1 MGISQLSDQVR
12 RAPTLALRAVFAGVG
27 RILLSDDRLLARAGQ
42 SIARSA
48 GNGERPRLASA
59 GRQRPGLAPV
69 APPGSRWRPLDKTGN
84 VRLLSDE
91 DVDDDYGAPSEPCR
105 SSSAL
110 RPTAAGVADRPGRTR
125 RSAASGQA
133 PLTEAGAASRI
144 QRRPPPGRR
153 SPSPRRALPLA
164 NYDDLSVASIRARLR
179 GLDVSQLRVLV
190 EYESKNAE
198 RPEVLGML
206 ERRISKLEAGE

>member
-42 SIARSA
+42 SIARST
-48 GNGERPRLASA
+48 GDGERPRLAA

-91 DVDDDYGAPSEPCR
+91 DVDDDYGALSEPCR
-105 SSSAL
+105 SSNAR
-110 RPTAAGVADRPGRTR
+110 RPATAVVADRPERTSR
-125 RSAASGQA
+125 SAPSGHAPITEASAASRFQH
-133 PLTEAGAASRI
+133 
-144 QRRPPPGRR
+144 RPSPARR
-153 SPSPRRALPLA
+153 SSSPRRALPLA
-164 NYDDLSVASIRARLR
+164 NYDDLTVASIRARLR
-179 GLDVSQLRVLV
+179 GLDVSQLRVLI

-198 RPEVLGML
+198 RPEVLGMF

>member
-42 SIARSA
+42 SIARSP
-48 GNGERPRLASA
+48 GNGDRPRLAA

-91 DVDDDYGAPSEPCR
+91 DVDDDYGALSEQCS
-105 SSSAL
+105 SSSA
-110 RPTAAGVADRPGRTR
+110 RTSAAAGGDPPERTR
-125 RSAASGQA
+125 RPAASGRA
-133 PLTEAGAASRI
+133 HVTEPGAARRI
-144 QRRPPPGRR
+144 QHRPPPGRR

-179 GLDVSQLRVLV
+179 GLDVRQLRVLV
-190 EYESKNAE
+190 EYESKHAE
-198 RPEVLGML
+198 RPEVLGMF
-206 ERRISKLEAGE
+206 ERRIAKLEAGE

>member
-12 RAPTLALRAVFAGVG
+12 RAPALAIRAVFAGVG
-27 RILLSDDRLLARAGQ
+27 RILLSADGTLARAEQ
-42 SIARSA
+42 SIARSP
-48 GNGERPRLASA
+48 GDGERPRLTAA
-59 GRQRPGLAPV
+59 RRQRPGLAPA

-91 DVDDDYGAPSEPCR
+91 DVDDDYGALSEPCR
-105 SSSAL
+105 PSSAL
-110 RPTAAGVADRPGRTR
+110 RAAATGVADRPERTR
-125 RSAASGQA
+125 SAGSGRARVTQA
-133 PLTEAGAASRI
+133 DGSSRI
-144 QRRPPPGRR
+144 QHRPPPGRR

-164 NYDDLSVASIRARLR
+164 NYDDLSVASIRARMR

-198 RPEVLGML
+198 RPEVLGMF

>member
-12 RAPTLALRAVFAGVG
+12 RAPTLAMRAVFAGIG

-42 SIARSA
+42 SIARA
-48 GNGERPRLASA
+48 PGDGERPRLTAA
-59 GRQRPGLAPV
+59 GRQRPGLAPA

-91 DVDDDYGAPSEPCR
+91 DVDDYGVLSEPYR
-105 SSSAL
+105 SSSAP
-110 RPTAAGVADRPGRTR
+110 RSAAAGVADCPDRTR
-125 RSAASGQA
+125 RSAAAGRA
-133 PLTEAGAASRI
+133 PITAADAANRV
-144 QRRPPPGRR
+144 QHRPPPGRR

-190 EYESKNAE
+190 KYESKNAE
-198 RPEVLGML
+198 RPEVLGMF

>member
-12 RAPTLALRAVFAGVG
+12 RAPTLAMRAVFAGVG
-27 RILLSDDRLLARAGQ
+27 RILLSADGTLARAGQ
-42 SIARSA
+42 SIARTP
-48 GNGERPRLASA
+48 GDGERPRLTAA
-59 GRQRPGLAPV
+59 RRQGLAPV

-91 DVDDDYGAPSEPCR
+91 DVDDDYGVLTEPCR
-105 SSSAL
+105 PGTARSSA
-110 RPTAAGVADRPGRTR
+110 AAGAGDRPERTR
-125 RSAASGQA
+125 SAGSGRA
-133 PLTEAGAASRI
+133 RATEADGTNRI
-144 QRRPPPGRR
+144 HHRPPAGRR

-190 EYESKNAE
+190 DYESKNAE
-198 RPEVLGML
+198 RPEVLGMF